1 MVGGFDPDFGVF
13 VGIGDAEV
21 GIGLAVHDYG
31 KAEEFFGPCTQSE
44 NQDVVISDH
53 AWRIREV
60 GLDSAMAMGEEEFGC
75 SLAEKIG
82 ISPAGDRVVDSDFTF
97 GELKGGEG
105 CLGVIK
111 TIVWDAVSDQ
121 TLLEGLEI
129 GGLGFAECDNA
140 GFGED
145 FGLEEVV
152 DFGPEGVAL
161 EHDFEIEGVG
171 VVKTDDAGIAVGGAL
186 GVDWG
191 VLVVESGLM
200 APQLAGQ
207 CGG

>member
-1 MVGGFDPDFGVF
+1 M
-13 VGIGDAEV
+13 
-21 GIGLAVHDYG
+21 
-31 KAEEFFGPCTQSE
+31 
-44 NQDVVISDH
+44 
-53 AWRIREV
+53 
-60 GLDSAMAMGEEEFGC
+60 GLDSAMAKGEEEFGC

-152 DFGPEGVAL
+152 DFGPEGVPL
-161 EHDFEIEGVG
+161 EHDFEIEGIG

-186 GVDWG
+186 GVDRG
-191 VLVVESGLM
+191 VLVVEGDPVSSLVACEGGGEAHDSGADNADVHRWSLLSVGVGEFFG
-200 APQLAGQ
+200 A
-207 CGG
+207 